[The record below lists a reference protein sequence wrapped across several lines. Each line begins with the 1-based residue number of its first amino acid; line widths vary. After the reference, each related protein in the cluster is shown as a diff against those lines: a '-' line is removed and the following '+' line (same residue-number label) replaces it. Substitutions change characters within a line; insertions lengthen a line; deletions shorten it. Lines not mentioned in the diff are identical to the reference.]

1 MFIEMILQLFKYIL
15 SFCSVMII
23 LYIVMDILLQKNI
36 LKKEDKTIND
46 IFNILTKIVKPILD
60 YIKKFMPNVK
70 NINLILLIFLLILD
84 LLIKFI

>member
-1 MFIEMILQLFKYIL
+1 MILQLFKYVL
-15 SFCSVMII
+15 SFYSVMII
-23 LYIVMDILLQKNI
+23 LYIIIDILLQKNI
-36 LKKEDKTIND
+36 FKKEDKTIND

>member
-1 MFIEMILQLFKYIL
+1 
-15 SFCSVMII
+15 MII
-23 LYIVMDILLQKNI
+23 LYIVIDILLQKNI
-36 LKKEDKTIND
+36 FKKEDKTIND

>member
-1 MFIEMILQLFKYIL
+1 
-15 SFCSVMII
+15 MII
-23 LYIVMDILLQKNI
+23 LYIVIDILLQKNI
-36 LKKEDKTIND
+36 LKKEDKIIND

-60 YIKKFMPNVK
+60 YIKKFIPNVK

>member
-1 MFIEMILQLFKYIL
+1 MILQLFKYVL

-23 LYIVMDILLQKNI
+23 LYIVIDILLQKNI
-36 LKKEDKTIND
+36 FKKEDKTIND

>member
-1 MFIEMILQLFKYIL
+1 MILQLFKYVL

-23 LYIVMDILLQKNI
+23 LYIVIDILLQKNI
-36 LKKEDKTIND
+36 LKKEDKIIND

-60 YIKKFMPNVK
+60 YIKKFIPNVK

>member
-1 MFIEMILQLFKYIL
+1 MILQLFKYVL

-23 LYIVMDILLQKNI
+23 LYIVVDILLQKNI